1 MKGALDCKVDV
12 ESKMVQEAVAE
23 AKASQYGLIDENEE
37 LERKSDRARGSEEA
51 LQEAVERAYKLAYT
65 KV

>member
-1 MKGALDCKVDV
+1 
-12 ESKMVQEAVAE
+12 MVQEAVAE

-37 LERKSDRARGSEEA
+37 LERKSDRARGREEA
-51 LQEAVERAYKLAYT
+51 LQEAVERAYKLALT